1 MIVVTGSDGII
12 GRALCKKM
20 QTQSIRFLPITHH
33 RKPYT
38 FTDALLVDLASALL
52 PLEPYI
58 HDIKAIVHLA
68 AAVPHSTAYPDNDIS
83 ANKTRS
89 MDCNIIELQK
99 LTNAHVVYM
108 STCGLYDRT
117 STAIKN
123 ELDCIEVT
131 TPYFAAKARGE
142 ALFTLSGNTTILRL
156 SAPVGYGLKSN
167 LVLSKFIA
175 TTRNNRPIAIWG
187 SGKREQNFIDADDV
201 SDLVIKALR
210 LPCYDIFN
218 VASESPTTMLTL
230 AETVRRVL
238 DKGSIE
244 MVSKKDPLEG
254 ETARYS
260 INKAKKTYG
269 WSPKITLEQSI
280 KKIAFEDFAN
290 NL

>member
-12 GRALCKKM
+12 GRALCRKM
-20 QTQSIRFLPITHH
+20 LTQSIRFLPVTHH
-33 RKPYT
+33 RKLHT
-38 FTDALLVDLASALL
+38 SQDALLVDLASTIL
-52 PLEPYI
+52 PLKPYI

-99 LTNAHVVYM
+99 RTNAHVVYM

-123 ELDCIEVT
+123 ELDCIKVT
-131 TPYFAAKARGE
+131 TPYFSAKAKGE

-156 SAPVGYGLKSN
+156 SAPVGSGLKSN

-175 TTRNNRPIAIWG
+175 TARNNRTITIWG

-201 SDLVIKALR
+201 SDLLIKALR
-210 LPCYDIFN
+210 FPCYDIFN
-218 VASESPTTMLTL
+218 VASELPITMLTL
-230 AETVRRVL
+230 AETVKRVL
-238 DKGSIE
+238 GSGSIE
-244 MVSKKDPLEG
+244 IVAKNDPLEG
-254 ETARYS
+254 ESARYS
-260 INKAKKTYG
+260 INKAKQTYE
-269 WSPKITLEQSI
+269 WIPKITVEQSI
-280 KKIAFEDFAN
+280 EKIAFEDFDN